1 MSSETR
7 WIDEAGLRALSGGLR
22 AAGRFAPARRALMAL
37 AESGLRRG
45 ATRPHS
51 ADRQPAAVTQDKL
64 ALGRALL
71 GVADRALADDRLSA
85 ASLRGLV
92 DRLFGDVLVARG
104 DGAAKAAFV
113 ARHGCSP
120 PDFLTISP
128 GKACNLRCVGCYANA
143 GTTAEKLDWTT
154 FSRIV
159 REARELWG
167 ARFFVIS
174 GGEPFAYRD
183 GGKGLLD
190 LAAENRDCFFLAYTN
205 GTLIGDAVAARLAEL
220 GNLTPAIS
228 VEGMRERT
236 DARRGVG
243 VFDKVLAAMRRLRR
257 AKVIYGLSITATR
270 ENSEEVLSDELVDF
284 FFGEMGALY
293 AFLFHYMP
301 IGRAPSLALMPSA
314 RQRMRL
320 LERVWSLVRE
330 RRLLIADFWNS
341 GTATNGCI
349 AGGRPGGYLYI
360 DWNGAVS
367 PCVFVPYSAA
377 NIKDVYARG
386 GTLDDVWSEPFF
398 AAIRTWQRSYG
409 YRECG
414 QRYEG
419 GGNWHRPCLIR
430 DHHLEFRRI
439 ALEHRPRP
447 NDEAAAEALVD
458 PEYASG
464 LAAYDDQLAR
474 ASDSAW
480 RERYTAHEEPTP
492 ARQPGGVPEVV
503 QQGT

>member
-1 MSSETR
+1 MRSQRSWVEDTGFR
-7 WIDEAGLRALSGGLR
+7 MLSRGLY
-22 AAGRFAPARRALMAL
+22 AAGRLTPARQALMAL

-45 ATRPHS
+45 ATRPRS
-51 ADRQPAAVTQDKL
+51 SSRQPLAVTQDKL
-64 ALGRALL
+64 DLGRALL
-71 GVADRALADDRLSA
+71 GVVDRALADDRLSK
-85 ASLRGLV
+85 ASFDGLV
-92 DRLFGDVLVARG
+92 NRLLGDVLYSRG
-104 DGAAKAAFV
+104 DQDPKADFI

-128 GKACNLRCVGCYANA
+128 GKACNLRCIGCYANA
-143 GTTAEKLDWTT
+143 GTSAERLDWASLT
-154 FSRIV
+154 RIV
-159 REARELWG
+159 AEARQLWG
-167 ARFFVIS
+167 TRFFVIS

-183 GGKGLLD
+183 AGKGLLD

-205 GTLIGDAVAARLAEL
+205 GTLIGDGVAARLAEL

-228 VEGMRERT
+228 VEGLRERT
-236 DARRGVG
+236 DARRGAG
-243 VFDKVLAAMRRLRR
+243 VFDKVLAAMRRLRNE
-257 AKVIYGLSITATR
+257 KVVYGLSITATSQ
-270 ENSEEVLSDELVDF
+270 NAEEILGDELVDF

-301 IGRAPSLALMPSA
+301 IGRAPTLALMPTPQ
-314 RQRMRL
+314 QRMLL

-386 GTLDDVWSEPFF
+386 GTLDDVWAEPFF
-398 AAIRTWQRSYG
+398 AAIRSWQRGYG

-414 QRYEG
+414 ERYER

-430 DHHLEFRRI
+430 DHHRQFRRI
-439 ALEHRPRP
+439 ALAHRAQP
-447 NDEAAAEALVD
+447 NDAAAAEALAD
-458 PEYASG
+458 PAYAQG
-464 LAAYDDQLAR
+464 LAAFDDQLA
-474 ASDSAW
+474 ALSDPAW
-480 RERYTAHEEPTP
+480 RERYVGAKQPTQAPAPASLPAP
-492 ARQPGGVPEVV
+492 ARADA
-503 QQGT
+503 